1 MPVHDWG
8 LVDEVWDADPRD
20 HVVGLVIDVVDGT
33 CGVEPLVSGKEEE
46 PEIQT
51 WWRHGWRRGV
61 RSGALTSPY
70 IPFPGSRCR
79 KTCLDLALLGKKK
92 GARMYIHYV

>member
-51 WWRHGWRRGV
+51 WWRHGWRREV
-61 RSGALTSPY
+61 RSGASPRLIY
-70 IPFPGSRCR
+70 RFLVVDAA
-79 KTCLDLALLGKKK
+79 KLAPIWPKKK
-92 GARMYIHYV
+92 GGKM